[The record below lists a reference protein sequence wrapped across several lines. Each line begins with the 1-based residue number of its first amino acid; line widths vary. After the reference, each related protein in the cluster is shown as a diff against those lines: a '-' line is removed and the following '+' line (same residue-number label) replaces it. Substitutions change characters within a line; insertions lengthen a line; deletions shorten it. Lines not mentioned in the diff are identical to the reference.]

1 MRKDLPSREFPTPY
15 PALNAVL
22 VDLVHGARSALAES
36 FVGAYLQGSF
46 AVGDADEHSDV
57 DFLIATTRELS
68 DAQVAEL
75 EAMHQRIYDT
85 AGTAW
90 AQHLE
95 GSYVP
100 LHVLRRHVPPG
111 VRLPYLDNGSR
122 VIERSDHDD
131 TLVVRWVLREHGIV
145 LSGPDPKALVDPVP
159 ADGLRREIRRKIEE
173 WGSSILSGPAYVKTR
188 WGQPYVVLSFCRML
202 QTVETGRVESKRAG
216 ALWARRSLERQWSG
230 LIEGAWNERPDP
242 WVKVH
247 QAAHE
252 RDVESTIAFVRH
264 AIDLSRQAGPRL
276 VDDV

>member
-1 MRKDLPSREFPTPY
+1 MPPETMPLSGEFPTPY

-22 VDLVHGARSALAES
+22 EDLVGGARSALAES

-46 AVGDADEHSDV
+46 AVGDADENSDV
-57 DFLIATTRELS
+57 DFLIATARELS
-68 DAQVAEL
+68 DAQVQAL
-75 EAMHQRIYDT
+75 ESMHQRIYDT
-85 AGTAW
+85 AAAEW
-90 AQHLE
+90 ARHLE

-131 TLVVRWVLREHGIV
+131 TLVVRWVLREHGII

-159 ADGLRREIRRKIEE
+159 PDELRREIRRTIEDL
-173 WGSSILSGPAYVKTR
+173 GTAILCGPAWVKTR
-188 WGQPYVVLSFCRML
+188 WGQPYGVLSFCRML
-202 QTVETGRVESKRAG
+202 QTLETGRVESKRAG
-216 ALWARRSLERQWSG
+216 ALWALRSLERQWSG
-230 LIEGAWNERPDP
+230 LIAGAWNERPDP

-252 RDVESTIAFVRH
+252 QDVESTIAFARY
-264 AIDLSRQAGPRL
+264 AIDLSRRHGR
-276 VDDV
+276 

>member
-1 MRKDLPSREFPTPY
+1 MPPEITPSSGVFPTPY

-57 DFLIATTRELS
+57 DFLIATTQELS
-68 DAQVAEL
+68 DAEVGEL
-75 EAMHQRIYDT
+75 ELMHQRIYDT
-85 AGTAW
+85 AGTEW
-90 AQHLE
+90 ARHLE

-100 LHVLRRHVPPG
+100 LHVLRRHVPPS

-131 TLVVRWVLREHGIV
+131 TLVVRLVLREHGIV
-145 LSGPDPKALVDPVP
+145 LSGPDPKALVDPVST
-159 ADGLRREIRRKIEE
+159 DELRGEIRRKIAG
-173 WGSSILSGPAYVKTR
+173 WGTEILCGPAYVKTR

-202 QTVETGRVESKRAG
+202 QTLETGRVESKRAG

-230 LIEGAWNERPDP
+230 LIEGAWKERPDP

-252 RDVESTIAFVRH
+252 QDVESTIAFARY
-264 AIDLSRQAGPRL
+264 AIDLSRRHGR
-276 VDDV
+276 

>member
-1 MRKDLPSREFPTPY
+1 MPPETTPPSSVFPTPY
-15 PALNAVL
+15 LALNAVL
-22 VDLVHGARSALAES
+22 VDLVHGARSTLADS

-68 DAQVAEL
+68 DAQVGEV
-75 EAMHQRIYDT
+75 ESMHQRIYDT
-85 AGTAW
+85 TGTAW
-90 AQHLE
+90 ARHLE

-145 LSGPDPKALVDPVP
+145 LSGPDPKSLVDPVSP
-159 ADGLRREIRRKIEE
+159 DELRCEIRRTIQRL
-173 WGSSILSGPAYVKTR
+173 GAAVLGGPAWVKTR

-202 QTVETGRVESKRAG
+202 QTLETGRVESKRAG
-216 ALWARRSLERQWSG
+216 ALWALRSLERQWSG
-230 LIEGAWNERPDP
+230 LIEGAWSERPDP
-242 WVKVH
+242 WAKVH
-247 QAAHE
+247 QAAHQQ
-252 RDVESTIAFVRH
+252 DVESTIAFAH
-264 AIDLSRQAGPRL
+264 YAIDLSRRHGR
-276 VDDV
+276 

>member
-1 MRKDLPSREFPTPY
+1 MPPETTPPSGVFPTPY

-57 DFLIATTRELS
+57 DFLIATTQELS
-68 DAQVAEL
+68 DAEVGEL
-75 EAMHQRIYDT
+75 ELMHQCIYDT
-85 AGTAW
+85 AGTEW
-90 AQHLE
+90 ARHLE

-100 LHVLRRHVPPG
+100 LRVLRRHVPPG

-159 ADGLRREIRRKIEE
+159 TDELRREIRRKIDG
-173 WGSSILSGPAYVKTR
+173 WGTEILCGPAYVKTR

-202 QTVETGRVESKRAG
+202 QTLETGRVESKRAG
-216 ALWARRSLERQWSG
+216 ALWALRSLERQWSG
-230 LIEGAWNERPDP
+230 LIEGAWKERLDP

-252 RDVESTIAFVRH
+252 QDVESTIAFARY
-264 AIDLSRQAGPRL
+264 AIDLSRRHGR
-276 VDDV
+276 

>member
-1 MRKDLPSREFPTPY
+1 MPPETMPPSGEFPTPY

-22 VDLVHGARSALAES
+22 EDLVRGARSALAES

-46 AVGDADEHSDV
+46 AVGDADEYSDV
-57 DFLIATTRELS
+57 DFLIATARELS
-68 DAQVAEL
+68 DAQVQAL
-75 EAMHQRIYDT
+75 ESIHQRIYDT
-85 AGTAW
+85 AAAEW
-90 AQHLE
+90 ARHLE

-122 VIERSDHDD
+122 VLERSDHDD
-131 TLVVRWVLREHGIV
+131 TFVVRWVVREHGIV

-159 ADGLRREIRRKIEE
+159 AYELRHEIRRKIEG
-173 WGSSILSGPAYVKTR
+173 WGTAILGGPAYVKTR

-202 QTVETGRVESKRAG
+202 QTLETGRVESKRTG
-216 ALWARRSLERQWSG
+216 ALWALRSLERQWSG

-252 RDVESTIAFVRH
+252 QDVVSTIAFVRY
-264 AIDLSRQAGPRL
+264 ALDQSRRHGR
-276 VDDV
+276 

>member
-1 MRKDLPSREFPTPY
+1 MPPETLPPSREFPTPY

-68 DAQVAEL
+68 DAQDGEL
-75 EAMHQRIYDT
+75 ESMHQRIYDT

-90 AQHLE
+90 ARHLE

-111 VRLPYLDNGSR
+111 ARLPYLDNGSR

-145 LSGPDPKALVDPVP
+145 LSGPDPKALIDPVR
-159 ADGLRREIRRKIEE
+159 ADDLRSEIRRKIED

-202 QTVETGRVESKRAG
+202 QTLETGRVESKRAG
-216 ALWARRSLERQWSG
+216 GLWALRSLERQWSG
-230 LIEGAWNERPDP
+230 LIEAAWNERPDP

-247 QAAHE
+247 RAAHE

-264 AIDLSRQAGPRL
+264 AIDLSRKQRG
-276 VDDV
+276 

>member
-1 MRKDLPSREFPTPY
+1 MPPSGEFPTPY
-15 PALNAVL
+15 PTLNAVL
-22 VDLVHGARSALAES
+22 EDLVRGARSALTES
-36 FVGAYLQGSF
+36 FVGVYLQGSF

-57 DFLIATTRELS
+57 DFLIATARELS
-68 DAQVAEL
+68 DAQVQAL
-75 EAMHQRIYDT
+75 ESMHQRIYDT
-85 AGTAW
+85 AAAEW
-90 AQHLE
+90 ARHLE

-111 VRLPYLDNGSR
+111 VLLPYLDNGSR

-131 TLVVRWVLREHGIV
+131 TLVVRWVVREHGVV

-159 ADGLRREIRRKIEE
+159 PDELRRELRRKIEG
-173 WGSSILSGPAYVKTR
+173 WGTAILCGPAYVKTR

-202 QTVETGRVESKRAG
+202 QTLETGRVESKRAG
-216 ALWARRSLERQWSG
+216 ALWALRSLERQWSG

-252 RDVESTIAFVRH
+252 QDVESTIAFVRY
-264 AIDLSRQAGPRL
+264 AIDLSRRHGR
-276 VDDV
+276 